1 MAKVT
6 LKQNG
11 DIEVKVG
18 AFCPR
23 VVGTWKRVSV
33 KEHMGNTHEIQERY
47 LYEAR
52 LKKSGLLYG
61 SRQELVEQI
70 KKATV

>member
-11 DIEVKVG
+11 DIEVKAG
-18 AFCPR
+18 AFCSR
-23 VVGTWKRVSV
+23 IIGTWKRVSV
-33 KEHMGNTHEIQERY
+33 REHMGNTHELRERP

-52 LKKSGLLYG
+52 LKNSGLLFG

-70 KKATV
+70 KSKV